1 MSDQS
6 FSQLNLSEAELSNL
20 DNLGYVEMTEVQS
33 QALPL
38 ALQGKDVVAQA
49 KTGSGKTAAFAIP
62 LLHSLNAKDFDT
74 QALVLCPTRELASQV
89 ASEIRR
95 LARFQHNVKVVTLCG
110 GQSMGRQISSLEH
123 GAHVVVGTP
132 GRISDHL
139 SKNTLDISTINTLV
153 LDEAD
158 RMLDMGFIDEIESI
172 IYQTPDDRQTLL
184 FSATYPEDIQDTSAR
199 FQKSPEYVSVEAIH
213 DESSINQK
221 FFSCPKGEKLS
232 SLIKLLQR
240 FQPSSV
246 VVFCNTKIETENV
259 SQFLSNSG
267 VSALALHGDLEQ
279 KDRDQLLIQFKQR
292 SCTVLAATDVAAR
305 GLDIEELPMVI
316 NYDLPPDP
324 EVYVHRI
331 GRTGRAEKEGVAIA
345 LFADNERHRLQ
356 RLGDYLG
363 QDIDFDPIESLAI
376 KNQSIPYPPYIT
388 ICING
393 GRKQKL
399 RPGDILGA
407 LTGEGG
413 IEGKSVGKID
423 VLDFAAYVA
432 IENKHGK
439 KALNAIVNGK
449 IKGRKFKARFL

>member
-1 MSDQS
+1 MSELS
-6 FSQLNLSEAELSNL
+6 FRQLNLTKAEISNL
-20 DNLGYVEMTEVQS
+20 DNLGYTQMTEVQA

-38 ALQGKDVVAQA
+38 ALKGKDVMAQA

-62 LLHSLNAKDFDT
+62 LMHKLDAKNFDT

-89 ASEIRR
+89 ATEIRR
-95 LARFQHNVKVVTLCG
+95 LAKFQQNVKVVTLCG
-110 GQSMGRQISSLEH
+110 GQSMGRQIGSLEH

-139 SKNTLDISTINTLV
+139 SRNTLDLSTVETLV

-172 IYQTPDDRQTLL
+172 VYQTPDDRQTLL
-184 FSATYPEDIQDTSAR
+184 FSATYPEDIQDTSANIQR
-199 FQKSPEYVSVEAIH
+199 DPEFVSVEAIH
-213 DESSINQK
+213 DEQTINQQ
-221 FFSCPKGEKLS
+221 FFICPDKQKLPS
-232 SLIKLLQR
+232 IVKVLQR
-240 FQPSSV
+240 YQPDAA

-259 SQFLSNSG
+259 CQYLNGEG

-279 KDRDQLLIQFKQR
+279 KDRDQLLIQFKHR
-292 SCTVLAATDVAAR
+292 SCTVLVATDVAAR
-305 GLDIEELPMVI
+305 GLDIEDLPMVI
-316 NYDLPPDP
+316 NFDLPPDP

-345 LFADNERHRLQ
+345 LFTKSERHRLK
-356 RLGDYLG
+356 RVGDYLG
-363 QDIDFDPIESLAI
+363 HDIDFDAIETLAI
-376 KNQSIPYPPYIT
+376 KNTSLPYPPFIT

-393 GRKQKL
+393 GRKHKL

-407 LTGEGG
+407 LTGDGG
-413 IEGKSVGKID
+413 IEGKCVGKID

-432 IENKHGK
+432 VETKVGK
-439 KALNAIVNGK
+439 QALNRIVNGK
-449 IKGRKFKARFL
+449 IKGKKFKARFL